1 MKNTGLMV
9 ANRGTGLV
17 LPGRRE
23 KREDLQK
30 QVTYDLLQLQTELLL
45 EAGEERFRAMFTQGA
60 IMDVVTLCQ
69 VAGNAKLFAP
79 EGHEYF
85 DRLVAE
91 HVEATL
97 RQIRRM

>member
-1 MKNTGLMV
+1 MKGTNLM
-9 ANRGTGLV
+9 AASRGVGLV

-23 KREDLQK
+23 KRADPDK
-30 QVTYDLLQLQTELLL
+30 QLAYDLLQQETELLL

-60 IMDVVTLCQ
+60 IMDIATLCR

-79 EGHEYF
+79 EGWEYF